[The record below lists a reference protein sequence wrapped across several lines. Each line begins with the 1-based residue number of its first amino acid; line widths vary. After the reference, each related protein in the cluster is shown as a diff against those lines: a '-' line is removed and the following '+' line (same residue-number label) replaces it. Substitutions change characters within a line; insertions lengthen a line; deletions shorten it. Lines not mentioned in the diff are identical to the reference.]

1 MNHRTDLFDF
11 DSLECMLDHNDPAE
25 LHGLLCGMLC
35 ADSAISNELCLERIE
50 AEFGADPLGVQAQ
63 ELFKELFYLIV
74 SQLDDAELGFAL
86 LLPTDQ
92 ATLNQRLDALKQW
105 CQGFLAGLVL
115 VGLDKERL
123 LLPEVT
129 EFLADLVEIC
139 RLGAV
144 AGDGAEEEEAAYMEI
159 VEYVRMGVLLV
170 NEELNASPPTYR
182 H

>member
-11 DSLECMLDHNDPAE
+11 DSLECALDHHDPAE

-50 AEFGADPLGVQAQ
+50 AEFGAGLLGVQAQ
-63 ELFKELFYLIV
+63 DLFKELFYLIA

-86 LLPTDQ
+86 FLLPEQ
-92 ATLNQRLDALKQW
+92 ATLDQRLDALKQW
-105 CQGFLAGLVL
+105 CRGFLAGLVL
-115 VGLDKERL
+115 AGLDKERL
-123 LLPEVT
+123 LSPEVN

-144 AGDGAEEEEAAYMEI
+144 AGDGSEEEEAAYMEI
-159 VEYVRMGVLLV
+159 VEYVRMGALLV
-170 NEELNASPPTYR
+170 DEELNAPPPPYR

>member
-11 DSLECMLDHNDPAE
+11 ESLECALDHHDPSE

-35 ADSAISNELCLERIE
+35 VDGAISNELCLERIE
-50 AEFGADPLGVQAQ
+50 AELDAGPLSPSAQGLLQ
-63 ELFKELFYLIV
+63 ELFSL
-74 SQLDDAELGFAL
+74 SAAQLDDADLNFDL
-86 LLPTDQ
+86 LLPTDREG
-92 ATLNQRLDALKQW
+92 LNQRLDALRQW

-115 VGLDKERL
+115 AGLDRQRL
-123 LLPEVT
+123 LSPEVK

-144 AGDGAEEEEAAYMEI
+144 AGDGSEEEETAYTEI

-170 NEELNASPPTYR
+170 NEELNAPLPTVC